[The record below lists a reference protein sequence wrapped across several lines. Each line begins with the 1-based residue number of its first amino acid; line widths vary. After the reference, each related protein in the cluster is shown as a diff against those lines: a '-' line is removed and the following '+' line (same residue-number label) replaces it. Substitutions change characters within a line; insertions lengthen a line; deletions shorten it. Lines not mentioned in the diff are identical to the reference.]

1 MPLFGPRERKD
12 KRKATEE
19 PSDGRG
25 NSGKKPEVS
34 NGSTQTDFR
43 KKIFPWLGLEPTKV
57 LLFCRVKIQNARFL

>member
-25 NSGKKPEVS
+25 NSGKITGSKQRFYSDRFQKKKYFLGWGS
-34 NGSTQTDFR
+34 NPQKYYFG
-43 KKIFPWLGLEPTKV
+43 GG
-57 LLFCRVKIQNARFL
+57 